1 MNLVGSTCASAAHGC
16 MVTSRGVATA
26 TCVPTDRTL
35 SQMPHYAESNFVYQA
50 IYSSFTTCGGST
62 LSYYNAWKV
71 DVCLSATMVGQSQP
85 VVMSCV
91 VDNVRST
98 DCSLANPSTK
108 LGGCSN
114 ATGVTING
122 NIPKQWWGGCGQL

>member
-50 IYSSFTTCGGST
+50 IIHPSPLVEARRSRTTMLGKWMCAYLRLWLDSPNQSSCHARLTTFVPRIVLLQIPARSSEAAPT
-62 LSYYNAWKV
+62 PLVS
-71 DVCLSATMVGQSQP
+71 
-85 VVMSCV
+85 
-91 VDNVRST
+91 RST
-98 DCSLANPSTK
+98 ATFQSNGGADADSL
-108 LGGCSN
+108 
-114 ATGVTING
+114 
-122 NIPKQWWGGCGQL
+122 